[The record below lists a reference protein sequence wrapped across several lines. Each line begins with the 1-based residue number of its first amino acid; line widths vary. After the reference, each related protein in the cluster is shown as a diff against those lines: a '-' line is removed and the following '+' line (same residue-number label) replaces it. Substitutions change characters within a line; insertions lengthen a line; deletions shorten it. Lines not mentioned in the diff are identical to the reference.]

1 MRCGKWSGCS
11 NDHHAVSL
19 RHTIHVVGLV
29 VAVVGVAMAISG
41 GVALIYRGPDVV
53 PLLLS
58 GAIAIAI
65 GVVGN
70 RLTTF
75 TGDLTI
81 RESYLIVTLSWVAAA
96 LFGALPFW
104 LAGVGNSPIDAFFES
119 ISGFTTTGASILP
132 DPGALPHGILFW
144 RNFSQWLGG
153 MGIIVLAVA
162 VLPFLGVGGM
172 QLFRAEVPGPTPDRL
187 RPRISQTAK
196 ILWAVYVGLTAA
208 QVVLYLLGGL
218 GPFDAVTHA
227 FGTLPTGGFSPR
239 TASIAAF
246 ESPYIQYVTIAFMY
260 LAGMN
265 FALHYRVLAGRP
277 RSLFQDEEWR
287 FYAGLLTLATV
298 TVLIAHLVA
307 RTYDS
312 IEVAFRYSLFQVVS
326 VGTTTGFA
334 TDDYVAWPVVT
345 QAVLFFLMFVGGM
358 AGSTGGGMKT
368 MRLWAALKQGAME
381 LRKHLQPR
389 AVMVTH
395 VGRSVVPEHV
405 MLNILAFMLLFVA
418 SFVVGAILLTM
429 LGLDLVTAAGA
440 SAAAI
445 GNIGPG
451 LIGLGP
457 ADNYSWVPGGGKLI
471 LAALMLL
478 GRLEIYTVL
487 VLFHPMFW
495 RHR

>member
-1 MRCGKWSGCS
+1 MQCGKWSGCS
-11 NDHHAVSL
+11 NDHQAVSL
-19 RHTIHVVGLV
+19 RHTIHVVGLI

-41 GVALIYRGPDVV
+41 GVALIYRGPDVL
-53 PLLLS
+53 PLFLS

-104 LAGVGNSPIDAFFES
+104 LAGVVNSPIDAFFES

-144 RNFSQWLGG
+144 RDFSQWLGG

-260 LAGMN
+260 LAGVN
-265 FALHYRVLAGRP
+265 FALHYRVLGGRP
-277 RSLFQDEEWR
+277 RSLFQNEEWR
-287 FYAGLLTLATV
+287 FYTGLLTLATV
-298 TVLIAHLVA
+298 IVLVAHLVA

-326 VGTTTGFA
+326 IGTTTGFT

-381 LRKHLQPR
+381 LRKHLHPR

-418 SFVVGAILLTM
+418 SFVVGAVLLTM

-451 LIGLGP
+451 LTGLGP